1 MSAAGSGPLEETASA
16 GGLALRGRSVLITR
30 SPDRAAGFVRALEAA
45 GARPYL
51 LPLIDFETAEFSVVT
66 LQAGDFDWLVIS
78 SITTVRA
85 LKARAEQIGLS
96 LAELVPE
103 SVKIAT
109 IGPSSRRVLEA
120 EGLRVALAPEG
131 VQSAAGLV
139 SVLPNLAGQRVWLPQ
154 SNLASAE
161 LAEGL
166 RAAGAELQITVAYR
180 TVDYPAREGL
190 RLTTPLQISAAE
202 ESQAGSHPA
211 ALLSPAVARD
221 LIAQGS
227 LDAVIAASPSAADR
241 IAATLAPLRSTRF
254 IAIGQPTAEQ
264 AERIGLRV
272 AATAATPTPQGIV
285 EALQCSFTD
294 PIFTEAAEAAN
305 QSPGGTES

>member
-1 MSAAGSGPLEETASA
+1 MSAAASGPPEEPALA

-30 SPDRAAGFVRALEAA
+30 SPDRAASFIRALEVA

-51 LPLIDFETAEFSVVT
+51 LPLIDFEAAEFSVAK
-66 LQAGDFDWLVIS
+66 LQAGDFDWLVVS

-85 LKARAEQIGLS
+85 LKARAEQLGLS
-96 LAELVPE
+96 LVELVPE

-120 EGLRVALAPEG
+120 EGLRVELAPEG
-131 VQSAAGLV
+131 VQSATGLV

-166 RAAGAELQITVAYR
+166 RAAGAELQTTVAYR
-180 TVDYPAREGL
+180 TVDYPAAEGA
-190 RLTTPLQISAAE
+190 RLTTPLQISAGE
-202 ESQAGSHPA
+202 EASAGSDA
-211 ALLSPAVARD
+211 ARLLSPAAARE
-221 LIAQGS
+221 LIGQGS

-241 IAATLAPLRSTRF
+241 IAATLAPLHSTRF

-264 AERIGLRV
+264 AARIGLRV
-272 AATAATPTPQGIV
+272 AATASTPTPQGIV
-285 EALQCSFTD
+285 EALRRSFTD

-305 QSPGGTES
+305 QSPGGPES